1 MRAPIIPENGDGVA
15 AVRDLAFI
23 AFLAAIFALGLR
35 RPFMFVLVYVYID
48 IVSPQRMSYF
58 LLNAFPIS
66 AMAVGFAVLTWA
78 ALDDKRDMRLAPRQG
93 LMLALLAW
101 CWFTTGRADFYDD
114 ALFKWDWVW
123 KALAFAIFL
132 PLTLRTRL
140 RIEGLLLFMLLSVST
155 IIIVGG
161 VKTVLSGGG
170 YGELKLLVSNNS
182 GLFEG
187 SIISAVA
194 ICVIPIVLWFMRF
207 GTVFP
212 PDWRVKLFGAGLIFA
227 CLLMPVG
234 TQARTGLLCIGLL
247 AILMLRDAKRR
258 MLYIGSAVAL
268 SLIAIPFLPTSF
280 TDRMGTIRTY
290 QSDASA
296 STRIEVWKWTWAYV
310 QQHPLGGGFEA
321 YRQNKIA
328 YDKIST
334 EGEGNNVTIVRTPEV
349 DKARAYHSAYFE
361 MLGEQGW
368 PGFALWLM
376 IHLGGIFRMEVLR
389 RRYMKASEDQAW
401 ISPLATALQH
411 AHLIY
416 LLGSSFVGIA
426 LNPFVYML
434 VGAQIGL
441 DTYLARK
448 RSEEGRRP
456 MNRRHDSRSPVP
468 A

>member
-1 MRAPIIPENGDGVA
+1 MRAPANPPSGDGVA

-78 ALDDKRDMRLAPRQG
+78 ALDDKRDMRLATRQG

-187 SIISAVA
+187 SIISTVA

-212 PDWRVKLFGAGLIFA
+212 PDWRVKLFGAGLVFA

-268 SLIAIPFLPTSF
+268 GLIAIPFLPTSF

-290 QSDASA
+290 QADASA

-334 EGEGNNVTIVRTPEV
+334 EGDGNNIAIVRTPEV

-401 ISPLATALQH
+401 VAPLATALQH

-456 MNRRHDSRSPVP
+456 MNRRRDSPSPVP